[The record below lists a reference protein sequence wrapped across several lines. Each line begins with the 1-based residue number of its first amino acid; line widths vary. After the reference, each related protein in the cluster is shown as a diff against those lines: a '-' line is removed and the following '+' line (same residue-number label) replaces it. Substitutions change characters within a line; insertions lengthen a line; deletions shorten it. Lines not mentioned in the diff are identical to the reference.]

1 MKYLSGRIFYAIF
14 LYILILTL
22 IFLKKPK
29 MFFEDDGEI
38 KQFGLKKEQTIYS
51 VGVFSIVLAII
62 CFYIFCVIDMVFE

>member
-1 MKYLSGRIFYAIF
+1 MKYLSSRIFYAIF

-51 VGVFSIVLAII
+51 VGVFSIVLSII

>member
-1 MKYLSGRIFYAIF
+1 MKYLSSRIFYAIF